1 MARSTSR
8 DPASISPT
16 AHSKQRSHPHKRSHS
31 QALAQPDHLAHLAE
45 AVDETKV
52 VSPSITQEDRQKVRV
67 VVESLAPPTV
77 LEQQL
82 TVPTAPKTL
91 QDALSDT
98 ADLLPISVLRACLN
112 EACTSALLS
121 SAMALDADADT
132 NARLLNDVDEFQ
144 RVVGGV
150 LDELERRYEEKE
162 GKGKVKKEEDAE
174 DDSFRADQPSSK
186 MRKYML
192 HRTLANGIDLFT
204 SSAILSDADLEALSR
219 VDDTDLI
226 AVHPTSS
233 SSLSA
238 PPAPPLGSSNP
249 RPLPSST
256 EVARTTAPAQ
266 RVGMAPGLWG
276 KEGDEYR
283 RVFDPL
289 NPTRRPTTLLSYPS
303 PFLSSLAPTHDSSSG
318 ATEPY
323 TRSASRA
330 LSELRSR
337 RWEEKALRIEPVVE
351 FSEEEKSV
359 LREFGVEWPEELLG
373 LLEHGEGEDVWSVLE
388 RNAERIVRL
397 GRAGVR
403 RTRRALRVRQS
414 GSASGEKGKA
424 VKREEDV
431 KDVKEEDD
439 EEESAE
445 ATEAEQAEAHA
456 LLQSL
461 VSLIARLP
469 PSAST
474 NRPRILPPQSLL
486 RSLTPL
492 LVASSTKEASY
503 DGTLEVGNDRAVR
516 LGERVAGE
524 VEMGE
529 MGV

>member
-8 DPASISPT
+8 DPASTSPT
-16 AHSKQRSHPHKRSHS
+16 AHSKQRSHPRKRSHS
-31 QALAQPDHLAHLAE
+31 QAHAQPDHLVHLAE
-45 AVDETKV
+45 AVDESKV
-52 VSPSITQEDRQKVRV
+52 VSPRITQEDRQKVRV
-67 VVESLAPPTV
+67 VVESLAPATL

-91 QDALSDT
+91 HDALSDT
-98 ADLLPISVLRACLN
+98 VDLLPISVLRACLN
-112 EACTSALLS
+112 ESCTSALLS

-162 GKGKVKKEEDAE
+162 GKGKVKKEEDVE
-174 DDSFRADQPSSK
+174 DDSFAADQPPSK
-186 MRKYML
+186 IRKYML

-204 SSAILSDADLEALSR
+204 SAAILSDADLEALSR

-233 SSLSA
+233 SASSA

-330 LSELRSR
+330 LSELRTR
-337 RWEEKALRIEPVVE
+337 RWEEKALRIESVVE

-359 LREFGVEWPEELLG
+359 LREFGVERPEELLG
-373 LLEHGEGEDVWSVLE
+373 SLEGGEGEDVWSVLE

-403 RTRRALRVRQS
+403 RTRRALRARQG
-414 GSASGEKGKA
+414 GSASGEKRKT
-424 VKREEDV
+424 VKSEEDV
-431 KDVKEEDD
+431 KNVKEED
-439 EEESAE
+439 EEEEGAE
-445 ATEAEQAEAHA
+445 ATEAEKAEAHT

-469 PSAST
+469 LSASSD
-474 NRPRILPPQSLL
+474 RPRMLPPQSLL

-492 LVASSTKEASY
+492 LAAWSTKEASY
-503 DGTLEVGNDRAVR
+503 DGTLDVGNDRAVR
-516 LGERVAGE
+516 LGERAVGE
-524 VEMGE
+524 VEII
-529 MGV
+529 V

>member
-1 MARSTSR
+1 MARSTSH
-8 DPASISPT
+8 DPASTSPT
-16 AHSKQRSHPHKRSHS
+16 AQSKQHLHPRKRSHS
-31 QALAQPDHLAHLAE
+31 QAHAQPDHLAYLAG
-45 AVDETKV
+45 AVDESKV
-52 VSPSITQEDRQKVRV
+52 VSPRITQEDRQKVRV
-67 VVESLAPPTV
+67 VVESLAPVTV

-91 QDALSDT
+91 QDALADT
-98 ADLLPISVLRACLN
+98 ADLLPVSVLRACLN
-112 EACTSALLS
+112 ESCTSALLS

-150 LDELERRYEEKE
+150 LDELERSYEVKE
-162 GKGKVKKEEDAE
+162 GKGRVKKEEDAE
-174 DDSFRADQPSSK
+174 VDALAANQPPSK

-192 HRTLANGIDLFT
+192 HRTLANGIDLF
-204 SSAILSDADLEALSR
+204 SSAAILSDADLEALSR

-233 SSLSA
+233 SSLSG

-289 NPTRRPTTLLSYPS
+289 NPTRRTTTLLSYPS
-303 PFLSSLAPTHDSSSG
+303 PFLSSLAPTHDSGSG

-330 LSELRSR
+330 LSEARTR
-337 RWEEKALRIEPVVE
+337 RWEEKARIAPVQVE
-351 FSEEEKSV
+351 FNEEEKRV
-359 LREFGVEWPEELLG
+359 LRVFGIERPDELLG
-373 LLEHGEGEDVWSVLE
+373 LLEGGEGDDIWGVLE
-388 RNAERIVRL
+388 RNAERIVKL

-403 RTRRALRVRQS
+403 RTRRALRVRQ
-414 GSASGEKGKA
+414 GAGVEKGKA
-424 VKREEDV
+424 VKKDDDV
-431 KDVKEEDD
+431 MDVQKEGA
-439 EEESAE
+439 EEESME
-445 ATEAEQAEAHA
+445 ATEAEKAEAQA

-469 PSAST
+469 PSNSST
-474 NRPRILPPQSLL
+474 RPRILPPPSLL
-486 RSLTPL
+486 RSLAPL

-503 DGTLEVGNDRAVR
+503 DGTLEPVNDRAVR
-516 LGERVAGE
+516 LGERAV
-524 VEMGE
+524 GE
-529 MGV
+529 MDMGV